1 MSSRL
6 HEWRRGIMEDS
17 CLQGS
22 DGFAALAQTPVQPAA
37 VATVV
42 PVKIPPIDGHER
54 MKWLLVE
61 NLAPGGLVENVL
73 IGAWQTHENTPKE
86 YGPHWTGFAERTGL
100 VTANYGVKSVM
111 EAGLGSI
118 WGEDPRYDQTEG
130 QSFGRR
136 IGHVIK
142 MTFLA
147 RDRAGKTMPAYSR
160 FIAIPGSSFLA
171 NQWLPDSQATNS
183 DAAVRAGL
191 GFLSRMAENAY
202 KEFIARRH

>member
-1 MSSRL
+1 MSS
-6 HEWRRGIMEDS
+6 G
-17 CLQGS
+17 LQWILRVLPAIAVASAAFGQTA
-22 DGFAALAQTPVQPAA
+22 AAL
-37 VATVV
+37 
-42 PVKIPPIDGHER
+42 PPIDGQER
-54 MKWLLVE
+54 VKWLTVE
-61 NLAPGGLVENVL
+61 NLAPGGLLETVA

-100 VTANYGVKSVM
+100 ITANYGVKSTM
-111 EAGLGSI
+111 EVGLGSI

-130 QSFGRR
+130 QSLGHRL
-136 IGHVIK
+136 GHVIK

-147 RDRAGKTMPAYSR
+147 RDRNGKTMPAYSR
-160 FIAIPGSSFLA
+160 YIAIPGSSFLA